1 LTGGRKLSRFVAAI
15 AAAVLA
21 IGGASAQDYPSRAI
35 TLVVPFAVGS
45 GIDPTARIIA
55 DELSKALKQP
65 VVLDYKPGANGAIAA
80 TAVARAAPD
89 GYTIFMTTVS
99 THSANPNLLKSIPY
113 DPVRDFSALS
123 RVGNLPFMLV
133 IDPKIPATS
142 VPEFIAYV
150 KANPGRLSYASTNA
164 IGLVAGA
171 TLKRMA
177 GLDLV
182 HVPYRSSPQA
192 INDVMTGRLAMMF
205 VDFALGSPQAKAGN
219 VRALAV
225 TTKERSPLLPD
236 IPSMTEA
243 GLPSFDLI
251 PWNAIFAPANTPKP
265 VVERLNG
272 ELRRIITDP
281 TVKERLAGIGF
292 DAFASTPGELAAFV
306 RDDLAKWTRWVKEA
320 GIGPEEGCRSG
331 GNAVGDRV
339 DTPATSYMTPG
350 AAGPDGSRAQHSN
363 VMDLCRLSLS

>member
-1 LTGGRKLSRFVAAI
+1 MTGGGRLLRLVATI
-15 AAAVLA
+15 AGAVLVA
-21 IGGASAQDYPSRAI
+21 GGALAQEYPGRAV

-55 DELSKALKQP
+55 DELSRSLKQP
-65 VVLDYKPGANGAIAA
+65 VVIDYKPGANGAIAA
-80 TAVARAAPD
+80 GAVARATPD

-113 DPVRDFSALS
+113 DPIRDFAPLS

-133 IDPKIPATS
+133 VDPKMAATS
-142 VPEFIAYV
+142 VPEFVAYV

-164 IGLVAGA
+164 IGLLAGA

-177 GLDLV
+177 DLDLV

-192 INDVMTGRLAMMF
+192 LNDVMTGRVAMMF
-205 VDFALGSPQAKAGN
+205 VDFALGWPQAKAGN

-225 TTKERSPLLPD
+225 TTKERSALLPD

-243 GLPSFDLI
+243 GLPAFDLI

-265 VVERLNG
+265 IVQRLNG

-281 TVKERLAGIGF
+281 QVKERLAGLGF
-292 DAFASTPGELAAFV
+292 DAFASTPEELDAFV
-306 RDDLAKWTRWVKEA
+306 REDLAKWTKWVREA
-320 GIGPEEGCRSG
+320 GIEPE
-331 GNAVGDRV
+331 
-339 DTPATSYMTPG
+339 
-350 AAGPDGSRAQHSN
+350 
-363 VMDLCRLSLS
+363 

>member
-1 LTGGRKLSRFVAAI
+1 
-15 AAAVLA
+15 
-21 IGGASAQDYPSRAI
+21 
-35 TLVVPFAVGS
+35 
-45 GIDPTARIIA
+45 
-55 DELSKALKQP
+55 
-65 VVLDYKPGANGAIAA
+65 
-80 TAVARAAPD
+80 
-89 GYTIFMTTVS
+89 MTTVS

-265 VVERLNG
+265 IVLRLNA
-272 ELRRIITDP
+272 ELRRILADP

-320 GIGPEEGCRSG
+320 GIEPE
-331 GNAVGDRV
+331 
-339 DTPATSYMTPG
+339 
-350 AAGPDGSRAQHSN
+350 
-363 VMDLCRLSLS
+363 

>member
-1 LTGGRKLSRFVAAI
+1 MTGGGKSLRLVAAI
-15 AAAVLA
+15 AGAALVA
-21 IGGASAQDYPSRAI
+21 GGALAQDYPGRAI

-55 DELSKALKQP
+55 DELSRSLKQP
-65 VVLDYKPGANGAIAA
+65 VVIDYKPGANGAIAA
-80 TAVARAAPD
+80 GAVARATPD

-113 DPVRDFSALS
+113 DPIRDFAPLS

-133 IDPKIPATS
+133 VDPKMAATS
-142 VPEFIAYV
+142 VPEFVAYV

-164 IGLVAGA
+164 IGLLAGA

-177 GLDLV
+177 DLDLV

-192 INDVMTGRLAMMF
+192 LNDVMTGRVAMMF
-205 VDFALGSPQAKAGN
+205 VDFALGWPQAKAGN

-225 TTKERSPLLPD
+225 TTKERSALLPD

-243 GLPSFDLI
+243 GLPAFDLI

-265 VVERLNG
+265 IVQRLNG
-272 ELRRIITDP
+272 ELRRIIADP
-281 TVKERLAGIGF
+281 KVKERLAGLGF
-292 DAFASTPGELAAFV
+292 DAFASTPEELDAFV
-306 RDDLAKWTRWVKEA
+306 REDLAKWTKWVREA
-320 GIGPEEGCRSG
+320 GIEPE
-331 GNAVGDRV
+331 
-339 DTPATSYMTPG
+339 
-350 AAGPDGSRAQHSN
+350 
-363 VMDLCRLSLS
+363 

>member
-1 LTGGRKLSRFVAAI
+1 MTGGRKLSRFVAAI

-99 THSANPNLLKSIPY
+99 THSANPNLLRSIPY

-133 IDPKIPATS
+133 IDPKITATS

-292 DAFASTPGELAAFV
+292 DAFSSTPGELAAFV
-306 RDDLAKWTRWVKEA
+306 REDLAKWTRWVKEA
-320 GIGPEEGCRSG
+320 GIEPE
-331 GNAVGDRV
+331 
-339 DTPATSYMTPG
+339 
-350 AAGPDGSRAQHSN
+350 
-363 VMDLCRLSLS
+363 

>member
-1 LTGGRKLSRFVAAI
+1 MLLRLVVASSGALL
-15 AAAVLA
+15 AA
-21 IGGASAQDYPSRAI
+21 GAATAQDYPSRAI
-35 TLVVPFAVGS
+35 TLVVAFAAGS
-45 GIDPTARIIA
+45 GIDPTARIIG
-55 DELSKALKQP
+55 DELSRALKQP

-80 TAVARAAPD
+80 SAVARAAPD

-99 THSANPNLLKSIPY
+99 THSANPNLLKRIPY
-113 DPVRDFSALS
+113 DPVRDFAAVS

-150 KANPGRLSYASTNA
+150 KANPGGLSYASTNA

-171 TLKRMA
+171 TLKRVA
-177 GLDLV
+177 GLDLE

-205 VDFALGSPQAKAGN
+205 VDFALAQVRVGN

-225 TTKERSPLLPD
+225 TTKERSALLPD

-265 VVERLNG
+265 VVERLNA
-272 ELRRIITDP
+272 ELRRIIADP
-281 TVKERLAGIGF
+281 KVKERLAGIGF
-292 DAFASTPGELAAFV
+292 DAFASTPEELDAFV

-320 GIGPEEGCRSG
+320 GIAPE
-331 GNAVGDRV
+331 
-339 DTPATSYMTPG
+339 
-350 AAGPDGSRAQHSN
+350 
-363 VMDLCRLSLS
+363 

>member
-1 LTGGRKLSRFVAAI
+1 LTRGGVLLRFVAAL

-21 IGGASAQDYPSRAI
+21 GAAAAQDYPSRAI

-45 GIDPTARIIA
+45 GIDPTARIIGDA
-55 DELSKALKQP
+55 LSRALKQP
-65 VVLDYKPGANGAIAA
+65 VVLDHKPGANGAIAA
-80 TAVARAAPD
+80 SAVARAAPD

-113 DPVRDFSALS
+113 DPVRDFAALS

-133 IDPKIPATS
+133 IDPKIRATS

-150 KANPGRLSYASTNA
+150 KANPGKLSYASTNA

-177 GLDLV
+177 DLDLV

-205 VDFALGSPQAKAGN
+205 VDFALGSPQAKAGH

-225 TTKERSPLLPD
+225 TTRSAAR
-236 IPSMTEA
+236 SC
-243 GLPSFDLI
+243 
-251 PWNAIFAPANTPKP
+251 
-265 VVERLNG
+265 
-272 ELRRIITDP
+272 P
-281 TVKERLAGIGF
+281 TF
-292 DAFASTPGELAAFV
+292 HP
-306 RDDLAKWTRWVKEA
+306 
-320 GIGPEEGCRSG
+320 
-331 GNAVGDRV
+331 
-339 DTPATSYMTPG
+339 
-350 AAGPDGSRAQHSN
+350 
-363 VMDLCRLSLS
+363 

>member
-1 LTGGRKLSRFVAAI
+1 LAALTGGGKSLRLVAAI
-15 AAAVLA
+15 AGAALVA
-21 IGGASAQDYPSRAI
+21 GGALAQDYPGRAI

-55 DELSKALKQP
+55 DELSRSLKQP
-65 VVLDYKPGANGAIAA
+65 VVIDYKPGANGAIAA
-80 TAVARAAPD
+80 GAVARATPD
-89 GYTIFMTTVS
+89 GYSIFMTTVS

-113 DPVRDFSALS
+113 DPVRDFAPLS

-133 IDPKIPATS
+133 VDPKMAATS
-142 VPEFIAYV
+142 VPEFVAYV

-164 IGLVAGA
+164 IGLLAGA

-177 GLDLV
+177 DLDLV

-192 INDVMTGRLAMMF
+192 LNDVMTGRVAMMF
-205 VDFALGSPQAKAGN
+205 VDFALGWPQAKAGN

-225 TTKERSPLLPD
+225 TTKERSALLPD

-243 GLPSFDLI
+243 GLPAFDLI

-265 VVERLNG
+265 IVQRLSG

-281 TVKERLAGIGF
+281 KVQERLAGLGF
-292 DAFASTPGELAAFV
+292 DAFASTPEELDAFV
-306 RDDLAKWTRWVKEA
+306 REDLAKWTKWVREA
-320 GIGPEEGCRSG
+320 GIEPE
-331 GNAVGDRV
+331 
-339 DTPATSYMTPG
+339 
-350 AAGPDGSRAQHSN
+350 
-363 VMDLCRLSLS
+363 

>member
-1 LTGGRKLSRFVAAI
+1 MIRVRKLSRFVALV
-15 AAAVLA
+15 AAAVPA
-21 IGGASAQDYPSRAI
+21 VGGASAQVYPSRAL

-113 DPVRDFSALS
+113 DPERDFSALS

-205 VDFALGSPQAKAGN
+205 VDFALGWPQAKAGN

-225 TTKERSPLLPD
+225 TTKERSALMPD
-236 IPSMTEA
+236 VPSMTEA
-243 GLPSFDLI
+243 GLPAFDLI

-265 VVERLNG
+265 IVQRLNG

-281 TVKERLAGIGF
+281 KVKERLAGLGF
-292 DAFASTPGELAAFV
+292 DAFASTPEELDAFV
-306 RDDLAKWTRWVKEA
+306 REDLAKWTKWVREA
-320 GIGPEEGCRSG
+320 GIEPE
-331 GNAVGDRV
+331 
-339 DTPATSYMTPG
+339 
-350 AAGPDGSRAQHSN
+350 
-363 VMDLCRLSLS
+363 

>member
-1 LTGGRKLSRFVAAI
+1 MTGGRKLSRFVAAI

-21 IGGASAQDYPSRAI
+21 VGGASAQDYPSRAI

-281 TVKERLAGIGF
+281 TVKERLASIGF

-306 RDDLAKWTRWVKEA
+306 SDDLAKRTRWVKEEC
-320 GIGPEEGCRSG
+320 IEPELGCRSG
-331 GNAVGDRV
+331 GNAVGERV

>member
-1 LTGGRKLSRFVAAI
+1 MTGGRKLSRFVAAI

-21 IGGASAQDYPSRAI
+21 VGGASAQDYPSRAI
-35 TLVVPFAVGS
+35 VPFAVGS

-123 RVGNLPFMLV
+123 RVGNLPFMLI
-133 IDPKIPATS
+133 IDPKIPAAS

-150 KANPGRLSYASTNA
+150 KDNPGRLSYASTNA

-177 GLDLV
+177 SLDLV

-265 VVERLNG
+265 VVQRLNG

-281 TVKERLAGIGF
+281 TVKERLAAIGF
-292 DAFASTPGELAAFV
+292 DAFASTPEELAAFV
-306 RDDLAKWTRWVKEA
+306 GDDLAKWTRWVKEA
-320 GIGPEEGCRSG
+320 GIEPE
-331 GNAVGDRV
+331 
-339 DTPATSYMTPG
+339 
-350 AAGPDGSRAQHSN
+350 
-363 VMDLCRLSLS
+363 

>member
-1 LTGGRKLSRFVAAI
+1 MAAI
-15 AAAVLA
+15 AAAVLVA
-21 IGGASAQDYPSRAI
+21 GGALAQDYPGRAI

-55 DELSKALKQP
+55 DELSRSLKQP
-65 VVLDYKPGANGAIAA
+65 VVIDYKPGANGAIAA
-80 TAVARAAPD
+80 GAVARATPD

-113 DPVRDFSALS
+113 DPIRDFAPLS

-133 IDPKIPATS
+133 VDPKMAATS
-142 VPEFIAYV
+142 VPEFVAYV

-164 IGLVAGA
+164 IGLLAGA

-177 GLDLV
+177 DLDLV

-192 INDVMTGRLAMMF
+192 LNDVMTGRVAMMF
-205 VDFALGSPQAKAGN
+205 VDFALGWPQAKAGN

-225 TTKERSPLLPD
+225 TTKERSALMPD
-236 IPSMTEA
+236 VPSMTEA
-243 GLPSFDLI
+243 GLPAFDLI

-265 VVERLNG
+265 IVQRLNG

-281 TVKERLAGIGF
+281 QVKERLAGLGF
-292 DAFASTPGELAAFV
+292 DAFASTPEELDAFV
-306 RDDLAKWTRWVKEA
+306 REDLAKWTKWVREA
-320 GIGPEEGCRSG
+320 GIEPE
-331 GNAVGDRV
+331 
-339 DTPATSYMTPG
+339 
-350 AAGPDGSRAQHSN
+350 
-363 VMDLCRLSLS
+363 

>member
-1 LTGGRKLSRFVAAI
+1 MTRGGVLLRFIAALAVAL

-21 IGGASAQDYPSRAI
+21 GAAAAQDYPSRAI

-45 GIDPTARIIA
+45 GIDPTARIIGDA
-55 DELSKALKQP
+55 LSRTLKQP
-65 VVLDYKPGANGAIAA
+65 VVLDHKPGANGAIAA
-80 TAVARAAPD
+80 SAVARAAPD

-113 DPVRDFSALS
+113 DPVRDFAALS

-133 IDPKIPATS
+133 IDPQIRATS

-150 KANPGRLSYASTNA
+150 KANPGKLSYASTNA

-177 GLDLV
+177 DLDLV

-205 VDFALGSPQAKAGN
+205 VDFALGSPQAKAGH

-225 TTKERSPLLPD
+225 TTKERSALLPN
-236 IPSMTEA
+236 IPSMTES

-265 VVERLNG
+265 IVLRLNA
-272 ELRRIITDP
+272 ELRRILADP

-292 DAFASTPGELAAFV
+292 DAFASTPEELETFV
-306 RDDLAKWTRWVKEA
+306 REDLANWTRWVQEA
-320 GIGPEEGCRSG
+320 GIEPE
-331 GNAVGDRV
+331 
-339 DTPATSYMTPG
+339 
-350 AAGPDGSRAQHSN
+350 
-363 VMDLCRLSLS
+363 